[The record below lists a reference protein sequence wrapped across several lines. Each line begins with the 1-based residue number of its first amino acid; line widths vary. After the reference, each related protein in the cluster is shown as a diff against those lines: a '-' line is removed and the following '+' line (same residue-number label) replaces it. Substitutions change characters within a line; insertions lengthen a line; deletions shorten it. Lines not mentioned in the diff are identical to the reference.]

1 MGEGGKRPA
10 EEVAQAVESDAAVET
25 ATARP
30 RKRRSGWDDVGDGTQ
45 VAAPMT
51 VPMSVPPG
59 AAVVEFKV
67 DQGVVG
73 FLIGKGGETLR
84 SMEVSSTAT
93 IKIDQSPKEMGYSLV
108 RITGSE
114 QAVAVAKALLDGRVN
129 EKRANARR
137 DGPGGSSGGGGGG
150 GGAPFG
156 VSDSG
161 AVGWETQIDQS
172 NVGFFIGK
180 QGEYIKRIQAQTGA
194 TVVID
199 QETKDYGYSMIRIMD
214 GPGLREASELVK
226 YRLDQVKE
234 AAVQRAPAGEYDEI
248 AIRQNQVGAI
258 IGKGGG
264 TLKQIK
270 ADSGAVVVLS
280 QETKGQGFST
290 LRFAGSPAEIEKAKE
305 LVNMHLEQQNVG
317 NASGNH
323 GNQYGS
329 TGSAYGYESG
339 GYGYGEWDGVHVNQP
354 PPAKGHGKNGKG
366 LGDPWGGGSC
376 GSCGSCGGYGGYGGP
391 GGGCGLQNPP
401 PPPPTLSSGGPC
413 GPGAPIGGYESGGL
427 QPMSS
432 MQGMP
437 PSQSMQPQMQPQMQP
452 MQSQPQPQQQFQPLQ
467 PLQPQFSQLQP
478 MQPMQQ
484 PVSQQLQPQF
494 QQQPMA
500 AMPATMPTTMQSFQP
515 LQPLQPL
522 QPMTQ
527 LQPMQ
532 QPGMLPL
539 QPLQPLQ
546 PLPPQPVGAYPQ
558 YGC

>member
-10 EEVAQAVESDAAVET
+10 EESAQAVESDAAVET

-93 IKIDQSPKEMGYSLV
+93 IKIDQSPKEMGYSMV

-129 EKRANARR
+129 EKRANANRR
-137 DGPGGSSGGGGGG
+137 DFPGGSSGGGGG

-199 QETKDYGYSMIRIMD
+199 QETKEYGYSMIRIMD

-234 AAVQRAPAGEYDEI
+234 AAVQRAPAGEYEEI

-280 QETKGQGFST
+280 QEMKGQGFST
-290 LRFAGSPAEIEKAKE
+290 LRFAGSPGEIEKAKE
-305 LVNMHLEQQNVG
+305 LVNMHLEAQNVG
-317 NASGNH
+317 NASGNQ
-323 GNQYGS
+323 GNQYG
-329 TGSAYGYESG
+329 TGSAYGYE
-339 GYGYGEWDGVHVNQP
+339 GYGYGEWDGVVNQP

-366 LGDPWGGGSC
+366 LGDPWGGVGGGSC
-376 GSCGSCGGYGGYGGP
+376 GSGYGGP
-391 GGGCGLQNPP
+391 GGACGQQNPPP
-401 PPPPTLSSGGPC
+401 PPPPTLSSGGPCGPC

-427 QPMSS
+427 QPMPP

-437 PSQSMQPQMQPQMQP
+437 PSQPMQPQMQP
-452 MQSQPQPQQQFQPLQ
+452 MQSQLQPQQAQFQPLQ

-494 QQQPMA
+494 QQPMA

-515 LQPLQPL
+515 QSFQPL

-532 QPGMLPL
+532 QPAMLPL

-558 YGC
+558 QIPQPYGC